1 MAARECDGIIY
12 ISQAFQP
19 EFIGQPTGVSKQ
31 VAKAASQHTRA
42 HTRASTVVAQQLN
55 VVRLNWIVAWCMYV
69 ARLARMVAWCLD
81 AAIGSKWMFG
91 KL

>member
-1 MAARECDGIIY
+1 MLLRPSLLCNDIMH

-19 EFIGQPTGVSKQ
+19 EFVGQPAGVSKQ
-31 VAKAASQHTRA
+31 VAKAASKHKRA

-69 ARLARMVAWCLD
+69 ARLAWCLD
-81 AAIGSKWMFG
+81 ATIGSKWMFG